1 MNYKILLL
9 VRKLISRAFSISFCQ
24 HVLMRMKDAVKAVKN
39 VNYLQTLANIPILTT
54 EKTNKK

>member
-24 HVLMRMKDAVKAVKN
+24 HVLMRMKDAVKEAVKN
-39 VNYLQTLANIPILTT
+39 VQQ
-54 EKTNKK
+54 NKCFQNLKN